1 MKYLQPQF
9 WNRALNLAIK
19 SASQSALAVLG
30 SNSIGLLQTD
40 WVGVCSA
47 TIMGFVFSVLT
58 SIATTK

>member
-1 MKYLQPQF
+1 
-9 WNRALNLAIK
+9 
-19 SASQSALAVLG
+19 
-30 SNSIGLLQTD
+30 LQTD